1 VDPTA
6 STTIYGNSTVV
17 TDFVTVKI
25 LGKNLLSLC
34 FDGNN
39 SFANIKSPYDGV
51 LSKRFLTS
59 NKPTGNT
66 H

>member
-17 TDFVTVKI
+17 TDFVTGKI

-39 SFANIKSPYDGV
+39 SFANIKSRHDGGIR
-51 LSKRFLTS
+51 KRFLLP
-59 NKPTGNT
+59 NKPTAES